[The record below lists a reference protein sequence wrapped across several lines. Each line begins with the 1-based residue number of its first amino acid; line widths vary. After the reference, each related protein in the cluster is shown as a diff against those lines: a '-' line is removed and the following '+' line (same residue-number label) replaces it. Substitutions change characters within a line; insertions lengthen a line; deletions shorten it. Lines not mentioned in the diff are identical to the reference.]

1 LNCVGGVRLWARE
14 FPLGLDLMKAI
25 ITAATGY
32 SEADLQPFLCSV
44 DRACPDSK
52 VFLIAYKRHLARVE
66 KLRRRFPFIEPVYI
80 RYKFNTG
87 GSVYRWL
94 ARHFIDDEYPACDPF
109 WRRLGRYSLDIMLD
123 RFFLALEVVQNHRTA
138 LTHVLLADSRD
149 VIFQRDPFEQI
160 GPTLVSGLEEKII
173 GDCPRNS
180 DWIMQVY
187 GAEVHRRLSKRTVVC
202 AGISLGP
209 VKEVEQYL
217 VLMCGEIWRCLPK
230 VAAIEQYDQAIHNY
244 LIYNGGVN
252 LELTDNRAGIIATL
266 HYESSSNIQIDD
278 VMGVAKVQGT
288 APAIIHQY
296 DRHDNLLRFVKE
308 RFQVENR

>member
-1 LNCVGGVRLWARE
+1 MN
-14 FPLGLDLMKAI
+14 AI

-32 SEADLQPFLCSV
+32 NEADLQPFLSSI

-52 VFLIAYKRHLARVE
+52 VFLIAYKRHLARLE
-66 KLRRRFPFIEPVYI
+66 RLRRRFPFVEPIYVP
-80 RYKFNTG
+80 YKSNLG

-94 ARHFIDDEYPACDPF
+94 ARHFIDANYASCGWF
-109 WRRLGRYSLDIMLD
+109 WRSLGRYSLDIMLE
-123 RFFLALEVVQNHRTA
+123 RFFLALEIVQTHRNA

-149 VIFQRDPFEQI
+149 VIFQRNPFEQI
-160 GPTLVSGLEEKII
+160 DSRLVSGLEEKII

-180 DWIMQVY
+180 DWIIQVY
-187 GAEVHRRLSKRTVVC
+187 GIEVHRLLSKRTVVC

-217 VLMCGEIWRCLPK
+217 VSMCREIWRCLPK

-244 LIYNGGVN
+244 LIYNGRVN
-252 LELTDNRAGIIATL
+252 LELTDNRAGLIATL
-266 HYESSSNIQIDD
+266 HYESSSNIQIDAAR
-278 VMGVAKVQGT
+278 GVAKVQGK

-308 RFQVENR
+308 KFQVENR

>member
-1 LNCVGGVRLWARE
+1 VPGNFLWVLE
-14 FPLGLDLMKAI
+14 SMNAI

-32 SEADLQPFLCSV
+32 NEADLQPFLFSI

-66 KLRRRFPFIEPVYI
+66 RLRRRFPFVEPVYVP
-80 RYKFNTG
+80 YKSNLG

-94 ARHFIDDEYPACDPF
+94 ARHFIGANYAVCGWF
-109 WRRLGRYSLDIMLD
+109 WRNLGRYSLDIMLE
-123 RFFLALEVVQNHRTA
+123 RFFLALEIVQTHRNA

-149 VIFQRDPFEQI
+149 VIFQRNPFEQI
-160 GPTLVSGLEEKII
+160 DSRLVSGLEEKII

-180 DWIMQVY
+180 DWIIQVY
-187 GAEVHRRLSKRTVVC
+187 GTDVHRRLSKHTVVC

-217 VLMCGEIWRCLPK
+217 VSMCGEIWRCLPK

-244 LIYNGGVN
+244 LIYNGRVN
-252 LELTDNRAGIIATL
+252 LELTDNRAGLIATL
-266 HYESSSNIQIDD
+266 HYESSSNIQIDAAR
-278 VMGVAKVQGT
+278 GVATVKGK

-296 DRHDNLLRFVKE
+296 DRHDHLLRFVKE
-308 RFQVENR
+308 RSQIDNG